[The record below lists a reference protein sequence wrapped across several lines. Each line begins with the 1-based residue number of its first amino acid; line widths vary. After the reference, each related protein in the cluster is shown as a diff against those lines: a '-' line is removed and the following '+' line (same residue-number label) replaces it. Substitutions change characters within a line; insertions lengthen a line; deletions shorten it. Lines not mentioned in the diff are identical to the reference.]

1 MVNQGTLDMT
11 DHLLILG
18 GTTEA
23 TGLAHVLH
31 DAGINATFSYAGR
44 VARPKR
50 QPLPT
55 RIGGFGGVE
64 GLVKYIAE
72 NAITHVVDATH
83 PFAAQ
88 MSMNAVAA
96 CAQTNAHLLALT
108 RPKWVAQAGDQWRH
122 VADIDGAVAALD
134 GPAQKVMLA
143 IGRMHLDAFALCS
156 QHQYL
161 LRLVDAPSGEVPLPN
176 RSIIVD
182 QGPFSVENDTA
193 LMRDHKIELVV
204 AKNAGGSGARAKIDG
219 ARALNIPIIMIDRP
233 HIPARPEVGTAQE
246 VLDWMAHLAS
256 DLGV

>member
-1 MVNQGTLDMT
+1 MT

-31 DAGINATFSYAGR
+31 DAGMNATFSYAGR

-64 GLVKYIAE
+64 GLAKYIVE

-96 CAQTNAHLLALT
+96 CAQTNAQLLALT
-108 RPKWVAQAGDQWRH
+108 RPKWVAFGRLCAVPAASIPVARCGCPKWRS
-122 VADIDGAVAALD
+122 
-134 GPAQKVMLA
+134 A
-143 IGRMHLDAFALCS
+143 I
-156 QHQYL
+156 
-161 LRLVDAPSGEVPLPN
+161 
-176 RSIIVD
+176 
-182 QGPFSVENDTA
+182 
-193 LMRDHKIELVV
+193 
-204 AKNAGGSGARAKIDG
+204 AK
-219 ARALNIPIIMIDRP
+219 P
-233 HIPARPEVGTAQE
+233 
-246 VLDWMAHLAS
+246 
-256 DLGV
+256 